1 MTTAAIRKQL
11 INYIADADDK
21 KIKGMYMLFED
32 DIHNKDAL
40 FELTDE
46 DIKILDKEREKH
58 VQGKSKSYT
67 WDAVKKIVR
76 SKKAL

>member
-11 INYIADADDK
+11 INYIANVDDK
-21 KIKGMYMLFED
+21 KNKGMYMLFED

-46 DIKILDKEREKH
+46 DIKILDKERERH
-58 VQGKSKSYT
+58 V
-67 WDAVKKIVR
+67 
-76 SKKAL
+76 